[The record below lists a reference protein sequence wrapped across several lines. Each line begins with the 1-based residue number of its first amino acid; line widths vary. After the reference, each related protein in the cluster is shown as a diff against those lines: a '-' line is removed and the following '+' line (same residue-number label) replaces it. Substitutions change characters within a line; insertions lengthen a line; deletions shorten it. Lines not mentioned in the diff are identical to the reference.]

1 MTFEQN
7 IFHFNNRVKKMSMDM
22 VIPKVV
28 KVLQEKGA
36 ISDELDFAIFQ
47 YLLNKRGPGYTA
59 CQPKLVELDGGMQ
72 AIQIDIDNTFIDKNN
87 QIMGLGIVGT
97 IFVDVE
103 SLQVLYCTPAEEL
116 EKNITKLKI
125 AGIGPQVRPHGKY

>member
-1 MTFEQN
+1 
-7 IFHFNNRVKKMSMDM
+7 MSMNM
-22 VIPKVV
+22 EIPKVI
-28 KVLQEKGA
+28 KVLQEQGT

-59 CQPKLVELDGGMQ
+59 CQPKLVEVNGGMQ
-72 AIQIDIDNTFIDKNN
+72 AIQLDIDNTFVDKDN

-97 IFVDVE
+97 LFVDVE

-116 EKNITKLKI
+116 EQNIETLKKS
-125 AGIGPQVRPHGKY
+125 GIEPQIRPHGKY